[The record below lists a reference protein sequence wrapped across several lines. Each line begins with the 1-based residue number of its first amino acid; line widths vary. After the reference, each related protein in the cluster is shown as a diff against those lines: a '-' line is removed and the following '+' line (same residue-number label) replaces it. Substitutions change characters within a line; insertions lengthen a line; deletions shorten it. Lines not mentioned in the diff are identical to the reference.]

1 MIKIISGSV
10 FPSGCHRHPSKLML
24 NRHGFK
30 SHSHGSSSGHFP
42 YNSSVSSS
50 GSAQLL
56 SFRHNLESC
65 HSENSTLNR
74 LDINVSVEKTL
85 NRGQLKLISFKS
97 LSQKYYFITYTNIC
111 TSNFKTLYYPLI
123 LLHFSFFSHLWYSKS
138 IGYYLGHLKYLIFLI
153 F

>member
-30 SHSHGSSSGHFP
+30 SHAHGSSSGHFP

-85 NRGQLKLISFKS
+85 NRGQLKLIGFKS

>member
-30 SHSHGSSSGHFP
+30 SHAHGSSSGHFP

-123 LLHFSFFSHLWYSKS
+123 LLHFSFFH
-138 IGYYLGHLKYLIFLI
+138 IFGI
-153 F
+153 QKA